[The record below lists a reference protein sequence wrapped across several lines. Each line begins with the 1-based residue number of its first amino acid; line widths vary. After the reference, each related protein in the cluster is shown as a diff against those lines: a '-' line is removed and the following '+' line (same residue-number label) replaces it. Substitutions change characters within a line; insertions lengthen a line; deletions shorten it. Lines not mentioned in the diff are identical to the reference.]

1 MQQTLSC
8 EKSSSKLAIKAD
20 LVVSTVRQWYLILL
34 KVIHTAVELG
44 ILCALWDVERWSLG
58 ETSGQAARVTSNSFV
73 PVNRLF
79 FLKSLQVNCSYSGSN
94 LKEQNIIVVSWS
106 LELSQC
112 SNCLRPSNRQRKME
126 TWKRPRKERG
136 LTHTFSL
143 YLYATIT
150 PRLLTDCLEQVSVAW
165 ARTQVTAQSFAF
177 PPPPP
182 PRSATTGVSDRGS
195 LGTNVVIWGR
205 LENWTSRHHV
215 ITEE

>member
-1 MQQTLSC
+1 MVLDLTEGYTHSC
-8 EKSSSKLAIKAD
+8 RVRDFVRALRRWEVKLRWDKRPSRESYKQ
-20 LVVSTVRQWYLILL
+20 LV
-34 KVIHTAVELG
+34 
-44 ILCALWDVERWSLG
+44 CA
-58 ETSGQAARVTSNSFV
+58 GQS
-73 PVNRLF
+73 PF

-112 SNCLRPSNRQRKME
+112 SNCLRPSNQRKME

-165 ARTQVTAQSFAF
+165 ARTQVIAQSFAF
-177 PPPPP
+177 PPP

-195 LGTNVVIWGR
+195 LSTNVVIWGR

>member
-20 LVVSTVRQWYLILL
+20 LVVSTVRQWYLICRVRDFVRALRRWEVKL
-34 KVIHTAVELG
+34 RWDKRPSRESYKQLV
-44 ILCALWDVERWSLG
+44 CA
-58 ETSGQAARVTSNSFV
+58 GQS
-73 PVNRLF
+73 PF

-112 SNCLRPSNRQRKME
+112 SNCLRPSNQRKME

-177 PPPPP
+177 TPP

-195 LGTNVVIWGR
+195 LSTNVVIWGR

>member
-1 MQQTLSC
+1 MVLDLTEGYTHSC
-8 EKSSSKLAIKAD
+8 RVRDFVRALRRWEVKLRWDKRPSRESYKQ
-20 LVVSTVRQWYLILL
+20 LV
-34 KVIHTAVELG
+34 
-44 ILCALWDVERWSLG
+44 CA
-58 ETSGQAARVTSNSFV
+58 GQS
-73 PVNRLF
+73 PF

-94 LKEQNIIVVSWS
+94 LKEQNIKVVSWS

-112 SNCLRPSNRQRKME
+112 SNCLRPSNQRKME

-182 PRSATTGVSDRGS
+182 RSATTGVSDRGS
-195 LGTNVVIWGR
+195 LSTNVVIWGR

>member
-1 MQQTLSC
+1 MVLDLTEGYTHSC
-8 EKSSSKLAIKAD
+8 RVRDFVRALRRWEVKLRWDKRPSRESYKQ
-20 LVVSTVRQWYLILL
+20 LV
-34 KVIHTAVELG
+34 
-44 ILCALWDVERWSLG
+44 CA
-58 ETSGQAARVTSNSFV
+58 GQS
-73 PVNRLF
+73 PF

-112 SNCLRPSNRQRKME
+112 SNCLRPSNQRKME

-136 LTHTFSL
+136 LTYTFSL

-177 PPPPP
+177 PPPP
-182 PRSATTGVSDRGS
+182 RSATTGVSDRGS
-195 LGTNVVIWGR
+195 LSTNVVIWGR